1 MQKYKAKVYVRL
13 RAAVDDSAGNAVRAA
28 CGRLSDLSISKLR
41 LGKLIEMDFEAE
53 NDDDANKE
61 IKKLSSKF
69 LANEVIEDYEFKV
82 WSIDEVT
89 K

>member
-41 LGKLIEMDFEAE
+41 LGKLIQMDFEAE

>member
-69 LANEVIEDYEFKV
+69 LVNEVIEDYEFKV